1 MAMGR
6 RKDRART
13 PGLGIAT
20 NVLPRTGGHP
30 FYQRLNQ
37 VLDAHAFDAF
47 VEAPCAP
54 FYADGVGRPGLALGT
69 YCRLLLIG
77 YFEGIYSERGIAWR
91 TAHSVALRGFLGLGL
106 EE

>member
-13 PGLGIAT
+13 LGLWIAT
-20 NVLPRTGGHP
+20 NELPVTGGHP

-47 VEAPCAP
+47 VEAQCAP
-54 FYADGVGRPGLALGT
+54 FYATTIGRPVAIPFWILKRPDA
-69 YCRLLLIG
+69 
-77 YFEGIYSERGIAWR
+77 R
-91 TAHSVALRGFLGLGL
+91 TATRP
-106 EE
+106 E